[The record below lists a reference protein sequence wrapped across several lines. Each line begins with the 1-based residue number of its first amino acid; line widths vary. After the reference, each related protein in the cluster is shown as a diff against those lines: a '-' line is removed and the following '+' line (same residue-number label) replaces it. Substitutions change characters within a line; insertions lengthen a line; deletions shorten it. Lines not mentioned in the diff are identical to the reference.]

1 MTRASV
7 RTVAVLV
14 AALSVGGCSFQASL
28 HGVADVSSSPRPS
41 ASASGTTA
49 GRSPTAP
56 ATPTASATPT
66 GSATSTG
73 LPPTAPAGSTS
84 GTPNGPGRCR
94 TADLSARLVPG
105 SPGAGQRYATLVLTN
120 RGGSPCTVFGFG
132 GLGLVAPGGA
142 PLPTRQVRLR
152 DPAPATVAVQPGH
165 SASAELHWSVVAG
178 PGDAQ
183 SGNCQPEAATLRVIP
198 PDETEALSVP
208 WAEGPVC
215 QGGTIEQQ
223 AYQG

>member
-7 RTVAVLV
+7 RTAAVLV
-14 AALSVGGCSFQASL
+14 AVLSVAGCSFQASL

-41 ASASGTTA
+41 ASASGTA
-49 GRSPTAP
+49 ARGSPTVP
-56 ATPTASATPT
+56 ATPT
-66 GSATSTG
+66 GSTTSTG
-73 LPPTAPAGSTS
+73 RPPTAPVGSTS
-84 GTPNGPGRCR
+84 AAPSGPGRCR

-105 SPGAGQRYATLVLTN
+105 SPAAGQRYATLVLTN

-152 DPAPATVAVQPGH
+152 DPAPATVAVRPGR

-183 SGNCQPEAATLRVIP
+183 SGNCQPAPATLRVIP

>member
-14 AALSVGGCSFQASL
+14 AVLGVGGCSFQASL
-28 HGVADVSSSPRPS
+28 HGVADVSSSPRPP

-49 GRSPTAP
+49 GGRPTP
-56 ATPTASATPT
+56 PPTTP
-66 GSATSTG
+66 GSGTSTAR
-73 LPPTAPAGSTS
+73 PPSAPVGSTS
-84 GTPNGPGRCR
+84 AAPSGPGRCR

-132 GLGLVAPGGA
+132 GLGLVAPGGT
-142 PLPTRQVRLR
+142 PLPTRQVRLK
-152 DPAPATVAVQPGH
+152 DPVPATVTVQAGH
-165 SASAELHWSVVAG
+165 SVGAELHWSVVAG

-183 SGNCQPEAATLRVIP
+183 SGNCQPVPATLRVIP

-215 QGGTIEQQ
+215 QGGQIEQQ

>member
-7 RTVAVLV
+7 RTAAVLV
-14 AALSVGGCSFQASL
+14 AVLSVGGCSFQASL
-28 HGVADVSSSPRPS
+28 HGVADVSSSSRPS
-41 ASASGTTA
+41 ASASGTT
-49 GRSPTAP
+49 GGGSPA
-56 ATPTASATPT
+56 ASATPT

-73 LPPTAPAGSTS
+73 RLPSAPVGSTS
-84 GTPNGPGRCR
+84 GTPAGPGRCR

-120 RGGSPCTVFGFG
+120 RGGSPCTAFGFG
-132 GLGLVAPGGA
+132 GVGLVAPGGT

-152 DPAPATVAVQPGH
+152 DPAPATVTVEPGH
-165 SASAELHWSVVAG
+165 SVGAELHWSVVAG

-183 SGNCQPEAATLRVIP
+183 SGNCQPVPATLRVIP

-208 WAEGPVC
+208 WGEGPVC
-215 QGGTIEQQ
+215 QGGTLQEQ
-223 AYQG
+223 AYQA